1 MIIMDS
7 LVLQRL
13 IASLTDVMDINLECL
28 KSSSDINMIHE
39 RTKRLNHTLN
49 YVFDE
54 VFTALHESGQYRQKL
69 NHHNELTNTLAS
81 MNARFQSLT
90 GSERDVL
97 LERAR
102 QALAPRNQND
112 PDAVLLLALEI
123 LRRNGKECHEKS
135 FISSL

>member
-1 MIIMDS
+1 MDS
-7 LVLQRL
+7 LVLQIL

-28 KSSSDINMIHE
+28 KSSSDINVIHE

-112 PDAVLLLALEI
+112 PDAVLLAALEI
-123 LRRNGKECHEKS
+123 LRTNRKECHEKS
-135 FISSL
+135 LISSL